1 MESSAQFLLTVSGIL
16 LLGLLTSTLTRR
28 TFLPRVT
35 VLLIFGIL
43 IGKDGLDIIPIIFS
57 DRFELI
63 ANITLLMVGFLLGG
77 KLTQDSLRGSKGNVF
92 WIATCSALLTTLL
105 VSLGLLWLGVSAQI
119 SIVLGC
125 IASATAPAAVLD
137 VVSES
142 GGKTK
147 FAELLLAIVAF
158 DDVLGLIIFGIG
170 ISLVKAI
177 NGHSGDEFFLLVAGR
192 EIGGAVALG
201 IALGLP
207 AAYLTGRVKAGQ
219 PILSEALGLVLLC
232 GGLAL
237 WLGVSYL
244 IAAMV
249 MGAVI
254 ANLARHHEYP
264 FHAIENV
271 ESPLMVIFFVLAGAS
286 LEIGALAELGIIG
299 GVYIL
304 CRSIGKMLGARLG
317 GEISGIAP
325 ATKRWIGLAML
336 PQAGVAIGMALVA
349 SNQFPEYRQVLLSI
363 VISSTVFFEILG
375 PVFTR
380 LALRRSSYSEDIS
393 SR

>member
-16 LLGLLTSTLTRR
+16 LLGLLTSTVAKR

-35 VLLIFGIL
+35 LLLLFGIL
-43 IGKDGLDIIPIIFS
+43 IGEDGLAIIPTIFS

-63 ANITLLMVGFLLGG
+63 ADLTLLMVGFLLGG
-77 KLTQDSLRGSKGNVF
+77 KLTQESLRDSKGTVF
-92 WIATCSALLTTLL
+92 WIAISAALLTTLA

-142 GGKTK
+142 GKKDK
-147 FAELLLAIVAF
+147 FSELLLSIVAF
-158 DDVLGLIIFGIG
+158 DDVLALIIFGVG
-170 ISLVKAI
+170 ISLVKAK
-177 NGHSGDEFFLLVAGR
+177 NGHGGDELFLLVAGR
-192 EIGGAVALG
+192 EIGGAVVLG
-201 IALGLP
+201 ISLGLP
-207 AAYLTGRVKAGQ
+207 AAYLTGRVKEGQ

-244 IAAMV
+244 LAAMV

-286 LEIGALAELGIIG
+286 LEIGALSELGIIG

-304 CRSIGKMLGARLG
+304 CRSIGKIIGARLG
-317 GEISGIAP
+317 GKLSGADP
-325 ATKRWIGLAML
+325 GTKRWIGVALL

-349 SNQFPEYRQVLLSI
+349 ANQFPEYRQVVLSI
-363 VISSTVFFEILG
+363 VISSTVFFEIIG

-380 LALRRSSYSEDIS
+380 LAMQRSSHSAET
-393 SR
+393 